1 MLARNGG
8 SVKVTPGGK
17 VVGAVGVKGA
27 VGRVGPTGAVVTNK
41 EGVRN
46 GTPEAKVGAIAGTA
60 EATVGKIAGPVELNV
75 GVIAGTAEDNVG
87 KIAGPVELKVGM
99 IAGPVELNVGMIA
112 GPAEDKVGVIIG
124 ETAGMKDWPATVR
137 ARAKRV
143 TTRNILSCY
152 GWPEDMRSMLFLSML
167 TSNLT
172 LTTTT
177 SYLSYDCT
185 SNPQTIFLRF
195 SPR

>member
-46 GTPEAKVGAIAGTA
+46 GTPEAKVGVIAGTA
-60 EATVGKIAGPVELNV
+60 EATVGKIAGPVEL
-75 GVIAGTAEDNVG
+75 NVG

-152 GWPEDMRSMLFLSML
+152 CWPEDMKSMLFLSML
-167 TSNLT
+167 TSNFT
-172 LTTTT
+172 FTTTT